1 MICRYSIPLLWSV
14 RIHTVIGQKYSTKT
28 KYSFNDCDIYL
39 QNIQLGANMRTEIYR
54 YQKFVVLALPLVK
67 IFDSLVFLRGVNI
80 ILIL

>member
-1 MICRYSIPLLWSV
+1 MTYY
-14 RIHTVIGQKYSTKT
+14 TVKGQKYSTTT
-28 KYSFNDCDIYL
+28 KYSFNDCDIYR

-67 IFDSLVFLRGVNI
+67 IFDFLVFLRGVNI